1 VSTGRS
7 QVAWAISWDNGRE
20 RGWRGRGGV
29 TGGEERLH
37 VYFIS
42 LSIVA
47 KVFIVIVWTFFCVQD
62 GRKITLSLI

>member
-1 VSTGRS
+1 MG
-7 QVAWAISWDNGRE
+7 QWQGE
-20 RGWRGRGGV
+20 GQRGRGGA

-37 VYFIS
+37 IYFIS

-47 KVFIVIVWTFFCVQD
+47 KVFTVIVQTFFCVQD

>member
-1 VSTGRS
+1 MG
-7 QVAWAISWDNGRE
+7 QWQGK
-20 RGWRGRGGV
+20 GQRGRGGA

-37 VYFIS
+37 IYFIS

-47 KVFIVIVWTFFCVQD
+47 KVFTVIVQTFFCVQD